1 MFKSQRSPSA
11 SKVPKAYEYIKYN
24 IGIGLDIN
32 FNFQLFSRKKKEKKN
47 RTFSSSK
54 FFKLIPNDKN
64 ASRQLSK
71 LLFINNFV
79 PCLNVFFAK
88 RFSSSL
94 YIYARSSLM

>member
-32 FNFQLFSRKKKEKKN
+32 FNFQLFSI
-47 RTFSSSK
+47 
-54 FFKLIPNDKN
+54 KLIPNDEN
-64 ASRQLSK
+64 ASRQSFK
-71 LLFINNFV
+71 FLFINNFV
-79 PCLNVFFAK
+79 PCLNVFFAQ

-94 YIYARSSLM
+94 